1 MNSFVKLINWQISS
15 NQMPKATVLHG
26 IPTRSLHGAFSFLTI
41 QLLNVLPVAMV
52 LFVAFVLFVETVET
66 VGIADNIPA
75 AVAAA
80 EVAYPYCLAV
90 ENS

>member
-1 MNSFVKLINWQISS
+1 
-15 NQMPKATVLHG
+15 
-26 IPTRSLHGAFSFLTI
+26 
-41 QLLNVLPVAMV
+41 MV
-52 LFVAFVLFVETVET
+52 LFVAFALFVETVET